1 MKSKRTINKPP
12 RRTRSTID
20 PASLANASPA
30 ALPQTFKP
38 QLAMLADSIPKGDQ
52 WLHELKFDGYRL
64 LCFVKS
70 RHARLLTRAGNDWTS
85 SFPEVAEAIAKLP
98 IESAVLDGELVALN
112 ERGVPSFQ
120 SLQNALRTSRSRRL
134 QVYLF
139 DLPYCNGYD
148 LRQVPLIERKALLQ
162 QIVEQQ
168 PKRTSNLIG
177 FSVHALGDGSALFA
191 KACELGM
198 EGIVSKQTDSAYVA
212 KRSSAWLKIKCIQ
225 RQEFVIAG
233 YTDPAGS
240 RIGFGSL
247 VLGYHDQPGG
257 TFKYAGNVGTGFSG
271 AALNELMA
279 KLKRLEQ
286 KDMPFAQRPS
296 GLALKS
302 THWVQPKLIAEVT
315 FSEWTGD
322 GRLRHPAFIALRTD
336 KKPSE
341 IVRERPVHGAG
352 LHRQCVPGS
361 ARLFLQK

>member
-12 RRTRSTID
+12 RKTRSTID

-177 FSVHALGDGSALFA
+177 FSVHALGDGSTLFE

-198 EGIVSKQTDSAYVA
+198 EGIVSKQTDSAYIA

-257 TFKYAGNVGTGFSG
+257 TFKYAGNVGTGIQ
-271 AALNELMA
+271 
-279 KLKRLEQ
+279 RRR
-286 KDMPFAQRPS
+286 AQRAD
-296 GLALKS
+296 GE
-302 THWVQPKLIAEVT
+302 AEAPRT
-315 FSEWTGD
+315 E
-322 GRLRHPAFIALRTD
+322 RHALRAA
-336 KKPSE
+336 P
-341 IVRERPVHGAG
+341 VRTGPQIHP
-352 LHRQCVPGS
+352 LGS
-361 ARLFLQK
+361 AKADRGSDLFRMDWRWPAASSCFHRAAH